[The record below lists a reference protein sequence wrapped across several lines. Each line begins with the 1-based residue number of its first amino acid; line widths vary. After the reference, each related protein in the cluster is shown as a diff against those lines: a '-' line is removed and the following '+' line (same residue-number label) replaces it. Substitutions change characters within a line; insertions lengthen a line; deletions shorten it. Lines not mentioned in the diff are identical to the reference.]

1 MAFGNVLRGFGQRA
15 MDIGRSTMGRARDVG
30 RSTMDRA
37 MDSRIGQSIIDSP
50 LGRAAGNLGS
60 AAGNYS
66 QIMISRLASRLG
78 ISEEATKKLLIGG
91 SGVGAASYMM
101 GDDSNLA
108 EFINSQNI
116 SFNDMTEDEYVKL
129 LQENNIYTYPE
140 PHLLHQL
147 HKSTMSGERDRFG
160 FGIDARR
167 LTDE

>member
-66 QIMISRLASRLG
+66 QMMISRLASRLG
-78 ISEEATKKLLIGG
+78 ISEEAVKKLLIGG
-91 SGVGAASYMM
+91 SGVGTAAYMM
-101 GDDSNLA
+101 GDDDPSLDELAISNAMEMA
-108 EFINSQNI
+108 EQGHPFDNTI
-116 SFNDMTEDEYVKL
+116 
-129 LQENNIYTYPE
+129 
-140 PHLLHQL
+140 
-147 HKSTMSGERDRFG
+147 RDRFG